1 MSEMSEVSLEEHKAR
16 LEEIRPHAKRLRLAA
31 REAGLGGL
39 SVQGDGTVVVH
50 SDEPGYR
57 AVNRF
62 SVRASG
68 IVGAY
73 VHVITDD
80 APAAGGARPL

>member
-1 MSEMSEVSLEEHKAR
+1 MSEISLEEHKAR
-16 LEEIRPHAKRLRLAA
+16 LEEIRPHAKRLRQAA
-31 REAGLGGL
+31 REAGLSGL

-50 SDEPGYR
+50 SEERGYR
-57 AVNRF
+57 TVNRF

-80 APAAGGARPL
+80 APAAGGAQPL